1 MKASILKYLRV
12 RTLQVSLIALL
23 GAGLAACGGGESTVQ
38 NQNTSGSGAA
48 TTYTGP
54 APATADVQAFKLN
67 VWDNLNPTNRC
78 NDCHDVG
85 GIAPTPFVRMD
96 DVNLAYA
103 AVNSLVDLQT
113 PANSALVTK
122 MTAGSGHNCWLGSNQ
137 ACADVITA
145 YITAWAGGAT
155 SGGNV
160 ITLTP
165 PSPLKDP
172 GAFKN
177 FPPSSALFASTV
189 HPLLVANCTNC
200 HVDSAADAQSPFFA
214 DTDADSAYE
223 AAKAKMN
230 LNDPADSRFV
240 IRLRDQ
246 FHNCWDPNATGSSDC
261 PTSATVMENAIIAF
275 ANGVQATPVTHPVTS
290 KAMILALDGI
300 VSSGGSRIEDN
311 VIAKYEFKTGSGTR
325 VFDTSGVSPDTHLDL
340 SGGYS
345 WVGGWGIDLTNGKAQ
360 ALTGD
365 SVKLY
370 NMITATGEYTI
381 EAWVAPAN
389 VSQDNTARIISYS
402 AGTSQRN
409 FTLGQSLYNYDVMH
423 RSTTTDLNGEP
434 TLSTADADEDL
445 QATLQH
451 VVVTY
456 DPVNGRRI
464 YVNGTF
470 TDDIDPIAGGTLVD
484 WDNSFAFVMGN
495 EVSNDRPWAGTIRF
509 VAIHN
514 RALDQAAITQNF
526 NVGVGEKF
534 FLLFNVGTHSGN
546 PQDYVLFEVSQFDS
560 YSYLFN
566 NPRYISLDSNVIPDG
581 IALAGMRIGVNGS
594 EATVGQA
601 YTNINTTISSSL
613 YTPGMGQ
620 PLSPMGTVIPL
631 QNGAS
636 FDEFF
641 LTFEVLGG
649 STHAFSEPPVVA
661 PASPPDL
668 PAAPV
673 IGLRTFDEIDATMSS
688 ITDVSREQVD
698 VEGVYQTVKQQL
710 PTVESIEG
718 FLSAHQMAISQMAIE
733 YCSALVDNN
742 GQTSRDSYF
751 PNFFPPNGQAP
762 AAADTAFDTAGKR
775 DMIIIPLM
783 NKVMNT
789 NLTVQPDTADVTTEL
804 DSLITKL
811 TACASGP
818 APTCATT
825 QRTEQVVKSVC
836 AATLGSAAML
846 IQ

>member
-1 MKASILKYLRV
+1 MKSSILKHLRD
-12 RTLQVSLIALL
+12 RTLQLSLIALL
-23 GAGLAACGGGESTVQ
+23 GAGLAACGGGESTTQ

-85 GIAPTPFVRMD
+85 GAAPTPFVRMD

-103 AVNSLVDLQT
+103 AVNPLVDLQT
-113 PANSALVTK
+113 PANSDLVTK
-122 MTAGSGHNCWLGSNQ
+122 MLSGHNCWLASDQ

-145 YITAWAGGAT
+145 YISAWAGGAT

-165 PSPLKDP
+165 PTLKDP
-172 GAFKN
+172 ADSKN
-177 FPPSSALFASTV
+177 FPASSALFASTV
-189 HPLLVANCTNC
+189 HPELVANCAGC
-200 HVDSAADAQSPFFA
+200 HVDSATFPQSPFFA
-214 DTDADSAYE
+214 DSDPDAAYE
-223 AAKAKMN
+223 AAKSKIN
-230 LNDPADSRFV
+230 LNTPADSRFV
-240 IRLRDQ
+240 IRLRDE

-261 PTSATVMENAIIAF
+261 PASAIVMEDAIIDF
-275 ANGVQATPVTHPVTS
+275 ADGVQTTPVNQNLVTS
-290 KAMILALDGI
+290 KALILLQDGI

-311 VIAKYEFKTGSGTR
+311 VIAKYEFKTGFGSQ
-325 VFDTSGVSPDTHLDL
+325 VFDTSGVSPDMHLNL
-340 SGGYS
+340 SGGYN
-345 WVGGWGIDLTNGKAQ
+345 WVGGWGINLTNGKAQ

-402 AGTSQRN
+402 AGTTQRN

-464 YVNGTF
+464 YVNGVF
-470 TDDIDPIAGGTLVD
+470 TDDTDPIPGGTLVD

-509 VAIHN
+509 AAIHN

-546 PQDYVLFEVSQFDS
+546 PDDYVLFEASQFDS

-566 NPRYISLDSNVIPDG
+566 NPRYISLDSNVTPDG
-581 IALAGMRIGVNGS
+581 IPLAGMRIGVNGA

-613 YTPGMGQ
+613 YTPGVGQ
-620 PLSPMGTVIPL
+620 PLSPLGTIIPL
-631 QNGAS
+631 QNGS
-636 FDEFF
+636 NFDEFF

-649 STHAFSEPPVVA
+649 STNAFSEPPVVA
-661 PASPPDL
+661 PGTPPDL
-668 PAAPV
+668 PEASV
-673 IGLRTFDEIDATMSS
+673 IGLRTFEEIDATMAA
-688 ITDVSREQVD
+688 ITEVSRDQVD
-698 VEGVYQTVKQQL
+698 VESVYQTVKQQL
-710 PTVESIEG
+710 PSVADLGG
-718 FLSAHQMAISQMAIE
+718 FLSAHQMAVSQMAIE
-733 YCSALVDNN
+733 YCNALVEDN
-742 GQTSRDSYF
+742 GQTKRDAYF
-751 PNFFPPNGQAP
+751 PGFFQTGLPPAS
-762 AAADTAFDTAGKR
+762 ADTAFDTAGKR
-775 DMIIIPLM
+775 DLVIVPLM
-783 NKVMNT
+783 DRAMNT
-789 NLTVQPDTADVTTEL
+789 NLTDQPDPADVTGEL

-811 TACASGP
+811 TVCATGAS
-818 APTCATT
+818 PTCATI
-825 QRTEQVVKSVC
+825 QRTEEVVKAVC

-846 IQ
+846 LQ

>member
-1 MKASILKYLRV
+1 MKSSILKHLRD
-12 RTLQVSLIALL
+12 RTLRLSLIVLL
-23 GAGLAACGGGESTVQ
+23 GAGLTACGGGESTTQ
-38 NQNTSGSGAA
+38 NQNTFGSGAA

-85 GIAPTPFVRMD
+85 GAAPTPFVRMD

-113 PANSALVTK
+113 PANSNLVTK
-122 MTAGSGHNCWLGSNQ
+122 MISGHNCWLASDQ

-165 PSPLKDP
+165 PVLKDP
-172 GAFKN
+172 ADSKN
-177 FPPSSALFASTV
+177 FPASSALFASTV
-189 HPLLVANCTNC
+189 HPELVANCTGC
-200 HVDSAADAQSPFFA
+200 HVDSAANAQSPFFA
-214 DTDADSAYE
+214 VADADAAYE
-223 AAKAKMN
+223 AAKAKIN

-240 IRLRDQ
+240 IRLRDE

-261 PTSATVMENAIIAF
+261 PASATVMENAIIAF
-275 ANGVQATPVTHPVTS
+275 ANGVQTTPINPNLVTS
-290 KAMILALDGI
+290 KALILLQDGI

-311 VIAKYEFKTGSGTR
+311 VIAKYEFKTGFGSQ
-325 VFDTSGVSPDTHLDL
+325 VFDTSGVSPDMHLNL
-340 SGGYS
+340 SGGYN

-464 YVNGTF
+464 YVNGIF
-470 TDDIDPIAGGTLVD
+470 TDDTDPIAGGTLVD

-514 RALDQAAITQNF
+514 RILDQAAITQNF

-546 PQDYVLFEVSQFDS
+546 PDDYVLFEASQFDS

-566 NPRYISLDSNVIPDG
+566 NPRYISLDPNVIPDG
-581 IALAGMRIGVNGS
+581 IPLAGMRIGVNGA

-613 YTPGMGQ
+613 YTPGVGQ
-620 PLSPMGTVIPL
+620 PLSPMGTIIPL
-631 QNGAS
+631 QNGS
-636 FDEFF
+636 NFDEFF

-649 STHAFSEPPVVA
+649 STNAFSEPPVVA
-661 PASPPDL
+661 PGTPPNL
-668 PAAPV
+668 PEAPV
-673 IGLRTFDEIDATMSS
+673 IGLRTFEEIDATMAA
-688 ITDVSREQVD
+688 ITDVDREQVD

-710 PTVESIEG
+710 PTVADLGG
-718 FLSAHQMAISQMAIE
+718 FLSAHQMAVSQMAIE
-733 YCSALVDNN
+733 YCNALVENN

-751 PNFFPPNGQAP
+751 PGFFTPGLPP
-762 AAADTAFDTAGKR
+762 AAANTAFDTAGKR
-775 DMIIIPLM
+775 DLVIVPLM
-783 NKVMNT
+783 DRAMNT
-789 NLTVQPDTADVTTEL
+789 NLTDQPDPAEVTIEL

-811 TACASGP
+811 TACATGP
-818 APTCATT
+818 SPTCATI
-825 QRTEQVVKSVC
+825 QRTEEVVKAVC
-836 AATLGSAAML
+836 AATMGSAAML
-846 IQ
+846 LQ